1 MCRSDDDLTKKVYN
15 VQKAVFTKDDW
26 YGIVMADRREL
37 DISHTDE
44 EISKKYKAA
53 VKKGALAYLNSKA
66 IGHTKSVGLVKM
78 KFERENYFEN
88 PNFSKSEVELLFAL
102 RTRTVRNIKK
112 NFPTQYNNNMTCQL
126 CSLHIDCQENLI
138 VCTELTK
145 RVTIPTDM
153 KYSDIYEGPE
163 KQIKIVKVMKKL
175 LRTREILMQ
184 LD

>member
-26 YGIVMADRREL
+26 YGIVMADRREI

-44 EISKKYKAA
+44 EISKMSKDKFRKIVKAA
-53 VKKGALAYLNSKA
+53 VEKGALAYLNSKA

-102 RTRTVRNIKK
+102 RTKTVRSIKK

-126 CSLHIDCQENLI
+126 CSLHIDFDCFSLN
-138 VCTELTK
+138 
-145 RVTIPTDM
+145 
-153 KYSDIYEGPE
+153 
-163 KQIKIVKVMKKL
+163 
-175 LRTREILMQ
+175 
-184 LD
+184 